1 MGIVLR
7 KDMVDRVVEVERTSD
22 RVILM
27 KLEVD

>member
-7 KDMVDRVVEVERTSD
+7 KDMVDRMVEVERTSD

-27 KLEVD
+27 KLKVD